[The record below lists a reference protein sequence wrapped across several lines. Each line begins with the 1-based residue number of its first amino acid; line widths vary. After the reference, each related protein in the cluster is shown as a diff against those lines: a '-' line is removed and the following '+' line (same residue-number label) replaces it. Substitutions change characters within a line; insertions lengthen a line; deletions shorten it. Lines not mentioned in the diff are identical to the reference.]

1 MSSAPVAIRAHPFTL
16 ASARMGE
23 HHLHMTLTGIS
34 RRVVAEPVKL
44 PITREAPAPPREPVQ
59 PPKASTKT

>member
-1 MSSAPVAIRAHPFTL
+1 
-16 ASARMGE
+16 MGE